1 MAAVMAKPAGT
12 ATKMKK
18 PPAPMVQTNLNGV
31 KPTAPSSSPSSA
43 RKTLPGQNATPTS
56 ATNNNA
62 VANTVARPN
71 RRVQRLT
78 TRNSTADGGSLD
90 KRASKKYPEPHVPK
104 ESHIL
109 RKFKG
114 CAPSLIV
121 HLHPTHFRFDQQDGS
136 FSYHS
141 EMRVFIEHLARGTIP
156 HDMVEEFRKSE
167 VKYYDGWLIVRVVDH
182 KSVAKHAAAS
192 GGGADDERPFS
203 IHNYNQYI
211 TPSPY
216 APYPPKEQSVAK
228 SPPLKNELAG
238 SDGKALPSSDDTIDV
253 VPKSSKP
260 QPKVYHVALRPTI
273 LSRHMDLVIDAMTP
287 DPKSLNRK
295 QSQAN
300 VNSRAPGAG
309 APQTPISAI
318 PPTPSSE
325 KGPPFKKIKLKIDPK
340 DMLEYEGR
348 VVNATAPPLY
358 LEPVESLDEAETLL
372 GMLKDPLHDQRPPS
386 PKSRKRTV
394 AELAADD
401 AHAKEQERFMLIMDE
416 RTAGTNGAAN
426 AAGVDG
432 QAAAALFQPRF
443 EKFNALD
450 SIKREIA
457 ERKQREKERQLQEDE
472 NRRGQQERIQEEE
485 KKRIMMQRAQEA
497 RMLRARQQEMA
508 AAMAAQQAQQA
519 QQQQQ
524 LQQQLQQQAQQQQVQ
539 QVAQR
544 PPSQQVNGIPPNMQ
558 NQIIAGQQRGSPI
571 IRQGTPHAASSP
583 IVTSAAQ
590 GGMPM
595 AISGSQQGHG
605 SPPRPGSAVQHGH
618 PSAPMTRAPS
628 TQGPSRNGTPQIPH
642 GTPAQRNATPIMRQ
656 NTPAQPVTHGSPH
669 GATPQMVAA
678 GMMPGMPAQM
688 PNGVPRQ
695 MNPGQLA
702 EMQRRH
708 ALQQQAAAQAQQVA
722 MHQQMVNGTPQMSPA
737 QVAHMQAQHHAQVD
751 RQAAMAR
758 QAAQQQQQQQQQAM
772 QQQQQQQQQGT
783 PQSAHMSPNPAQ
795 SQKAYNQ
802 SVAEHVKAQMQSLQQ
817 AQNHG
822 SPAPN
827 QMTPQQQATQLAH
840 AQQQQ
845 RMMQAAQAQA
855 QGQMMG
861 QGAPHPQQ
869 RPQVDP
875 QLKQLFQQTLQ
886 SYTQR
891 FAQQAA
897 QKYGGNVQMLQPQ
910 EMQQVQVQAHRYAQA
925 AIQKRQAA
933 MNQMAQMQQAQAR
946 QQMAQQGG
954 GMQNAMMNMQ
964 NMQGVNP
971 NMAAMLQ
978 QQQAQHMQQMQM
990 QHAQQVMAAQQQQ
1003 HQQQQQQQNMQFQQR

>member
-18 PPAPMVQTNLNGV
+18 PPAPIVQTNLNGV

-43 RKTLPGQNATPTS
+43 RKTLPGQSTTPTS
-56 ATNNNA
+56 AVSNGTITNGA
-62 VANTVARPN
+62 PRSN

-78 TRNSTADGGSLD
+78 TRNNTADGGSLD
-90 KRASKKYPEPHVPK
+90 KRAAKKFPEPYVPK

-121 HLHPTHFRFDQQDGS
+121 HLHPTRFRFDQQDGS

-141 EMRVFIEHLARGTIP
+141 EMRVFLEHLARGTIP

-182 KSVAKHAAAS
+182 KSTAKDAAAS
-192 GGGADDERPFS
+192 GAAADDEKPFS

-216 APYPPKEQSVAK
+216 APYPSKEQSVTK
-228 SPPLKNELAG
+228 SPSLKQEQAS
-238 SDGKALPSSDDTIDV
+238 SDGRAHPGSDDTIDV
-253 VPKSSKP
+253 APKSSKP
-260 QPKVYHVALRPTI
+260 QPRVYHVALRPTI

-300 VNSRAPGAG
+300 VNSRAPGG
-309 APQTPISAI
+309 GVPQTPISAI

-358 LEPVESLDEAETLL
+358 LEPVESLEEAESLMTL
-372 GMLKDPLHDQRPPS
+372 LKDPLHDQRPPS

-457 ERKQREKERQLQEDE
+457 ERKQREKDRQLQEDE
-472 NRRGQQERIQEEE
+472 NRRGQQERMQEEE

-508 AAMAAQQAQQA
+508 AAMAAQQAQQQ

-524 LQQQLQQQAQQQQVQ
+524 LQQQQSQP

-544 PPSQQVNGIPPNMQ
+544 PSSQQVNGIPPNMQ
-558 NQIIAGQQRGSPI
+558 NQMMTGQQRGSPI

-590 GGMPM
+590 GGVPM
-595 AISGSQQGHG
+595 AISSSQQGHG

-656 NTPAQPVTHGSPH
+656 NTPAQPVPHGSPH

-678 GMMPGMPAQM
+678 GMMPGMQGQM

-695 MNPGQLA
+695 MNPQQLA

-708 ALQQQAAAQAQQVA
+708 NMQQQAAAQAQQAA
-722 MHQQMVNGTPQMSPA
+722 MQHQMVNGTPQMSPA

-751 RQAAMAR
+751 RQAALAR
-758 QAAQQQQQQQQQAM
+758 QAAQQQQQQQQAM
-772 QQQQQQQQQGT
+772 QQQQQGT

-817 AQNHG
+817 AQTHG

-827 QMTPQQQATQLAH
+827 HMTPQQQAAQLAH

-861 QGAPHPQQ
+861 TGVPHPQQ

-910 EMQQVQVQAHRYAQA
+910 EMHHVQVQAQRFAHA

-933 MNQMAQMQQAQAR
+933 MNQMAQMQQAQVR

-954 GMQNAMMNMQ
+954 GMQNGMMNMQ
-964 NMQGVNP
+964 NMQNMQQGVNP
-971 NMAAMLQ
+971 NMAAVLQ
-978 QQQAQHMQQMQM
+978 QQQAQQMQQMQM
-990 QHAQQVMAAQQQQ
+990 QQAQQIMAAQQQQ
-1003 HQQQQQQQNMQFQQR
+1003 QQQQQQQNMQFQQR